1 MSQGRKTIKWSR
13 ERLKISRSNLVLW
26 VYIVTGLVCL
36 GICIAA
42 AGRKQLEWTNVYVPA
57 GAHLLSSE
65 SLYLASDP
73 FCYPPFSAVVAV
85 PFVWLPMWVSN
96 VVFQLV
102 SFAAMI
108 LLIRTSWQLSGGGR
122 LPEEGDKLQREIWI
136 AILALL
142 CAFRFSSNAL
152 SHGQSDL
159 LIGMLLV
166 LGAAALLNGRSALAG
181 ICWGLGAAFKGPPL
195 LLALYLVWRRQ
206 VAATVIMLAVF
217 FFANLLPD
225 MIHHAPGGR
234 FWLAVWFE
242 RYFEP
247 FFAPG
252 HPPGMWFAQF
262 KDNQSIAGA
271 VGRWFSTSLTTQG
284 KELVLVRRADAPSP
298 DVLKI
303 ITYGSYGLLA
313 IGSAI
318 VMWPPFR
325 QLKSRF
331 DRASVVVDSERFHRS
346 VYEIAIS
353 LCLVPLVSP
362 MSSRSHFCVLLL
374 PAMCLARAAVDR
386 RDGIA
391 RTSLLT
397 AIVLSLISYVS
408 DIIPPLKL
416 VHQITL
422 YLAFPTATALSLL
435 FGCAWMRWTLERR
448 SPS

>member
-1 MSQGRKTIKWSR
+1 MSQGRKAIKWSR

-26 VYIVTGLVCL
+26 LYIVIGLVCL
-36 GICIAA
+36 GVCIAA

-57 GAHLLSSE
+57 GARLLSSE
-65 SLYLASDP
+65 NLYLASDP
-73 FCYPPFSAVVAV
+73 FCYPPFSAVVAL

-108 LLIRTSWQLSGGGR
+108 LFIRTSWRLSGGGR
-122 LPEEGDKLQREIWI
+122 LPEERDKFQHEIWI

-142 CAFRFSSNAL
+142 CALRFSSNAL
-152 SHGQSDL
+152 AHGQSDL

-166 LGAAALLNGRSALAG
+166 LGAAALVNGRSALVG

-195 LLALYLVWRRQ
+195 LLVLYLVWRRQ
-206 VAATVIMLAVF
+206 VTATVTMLAVF
-217 FFANLLPD
+217 FAANLLPD
-225 MIHHAPGGR
+225 VIHHAPGGKV
-234 FWLAVWFE
+234 WLAVWFE
-242 RYFEP
+242 RYLEPIFER
-247 FFAPG
+247 G
-252 HPPGMWFAQF
+252 HPPGVWFELF
-262 KDNQSIAGA
+262 KDNQSIAGV
-271 VGRWFSTSLTTQG
+271 VGRWFNTSLTTQG
-284 KELVLVRRADAPSP
+284 KELVLVRRADAPNP

-303 ITYGSYGLLA
+303 IIYGIYGLLA

-331 DRASVVVDSERFHRS
+331 DYARVADSERFHRS
-346 VYEIAIS
+346 VYEVAIS

-362 MSSRSHFCVLLL
+362 MTSRSHFCVLLL
-374 PAMCLARAAVDR
+374 PAMCLARVAVDR

-391 RTSLLT
+391 RTSFFIAILLS
-397 AIVLSLISYVS
+397 VLSFN
-408 DIIPPLKL
+408 IPPLNL
-416 VHQITL
+416 AHQITL
-422 YLAFPTATALSLL
+422 YLGFPTATALSLL
-435 FGCAWMRWTLERR
+435 IGCGWIRWTLEQR